1 MLMEP
6 WVVGVDLG
14 GTTIKLGLID
24 PQNRILER
32 RKLPTNPEEG
42 PETAIEHIAEVVN
55 EYRKFV
61 PDKEDIAALGICCPG
76 PLDHEVGMLINPT
89 NLPKFYNVPLRQML
103 FDRLN
108 MPVSMEHDAKSAAL
122 GEFYY
127 GAGRNQKS
135 MVYVVVGTGVG
146 AAIIMDGQLIRGVKN
161 FAGEIGHATVDRN
174 GELCPC
180 GSKGC
185 LETYASGPW
194 LARRYQRLLDQE
206 SLTSRP
212 TTEIPITGETV
223 INLARGGDPLAKKIM
238 MEAGEAVGIAVA
250 TMAMILDIELYVF
263 GGGVSKSGD
272 LLLTPARLTVPKY
285 SFRTVGPHVRL
296 MISELGDAA
305 PILGCGYQCRQKIT
319 KSN

>member
-1 MLMEP
+1 MEP

-24 PQNRILER
+24 PQNKILGRKRI
-32 RKLPTNPEEG
+32 PTNPEDG
-42 PETAIEHIAEVVN
+42 PESAIEHIAEVVN
-55 EYRKFV
+55 EYRKFI
-61 PDKEDIAALGICCPG
+61 PDKENISALGICCPG
-76 PLDHEVGMLINPT
+76 PLDHEMGMLINPT

-103 FDRLN
+103 VDRLN

-127 GAGRNQKS
+127 GAGRHQKS

-174 GELCPC
+174 GDLCSC

-185 LETYASGPW
+185 LETYTSGPW

-206 SLTSRP
+206 SLTSHP

-223 INLARGGDPLAKKIM
+223 INLARVGNPLATKIM

-250 TMAMILDIELYVF
+250 TMAMILDVELYVF
-263 GGGVSKSGD
+263 GGGVSKCGD
-272 LLLTPARLTVPKY
+272 LLLKPARLTVSQY

-296 MISELGDAA
+296 MTSELGEDA
-305 PILGCGYQCRQKIT
+305 PLLGCGWQARQLLKN
-319 KSN
+319 K

>member
-1 MLMEP
+1 MEP

-24 PQNRILER
+24 LQNKILER
-32 RKLPTNPEEG
+32 RRIPTNPEDG
-42 PETAIEHIAEVVN
+42 PEISIEHIAQVVD
-55 EYRKFV
+55 EFRTFV
-61 PDKEDIAALGICCPG
+61 PDKENIAALGICCPG
-76 PLDHEVGMLINPT
+76 PLDHELGMLINPT

-103 FDRLN
+103 VDRLN

-122 GEFYY
+122 GEFNY

-174 GELCPC
+174 GELCSC

-185 LETYASGPW
+185 LETYTSGPW

-206 SLTSRP
+206 SPASRP

-223 INLARGGDPLAKKIM
+223 INLAREGNPLAEKIM

-250 TMAMILDIELYVF
+250 TMAMILDVELYVF
-263 GGGVSKSGD
+263 GGGVSKCGD
-272 LLLTPARLTVPKY
+272 LLLQPARLTVPKY

-296 MISELGDAA
+296 MTSELGEDA
-305 PILGCGYQCRQKIT
+305 PLLGCGWQARQLLENT
-319 KSN
+319 

>member
-1 MLMEP
+1 MEP

-24 PQNRILER
+24 PQNKILER
-32 RKLPTNPEEG
+32 KKIPTNPEEG
-42 PETAIEHIAEVVN
+42 PESAIEHIAEVVN
-55 EYRKFV
+55 EYRNFV
-61 PDKEDIAALGICCPG
+61 PDKENIAALGICCPG

-146 AAIIMDGQLIRGVKN
+146 AAIIMDGQLVRGVKN

-174 GELCPC
+174 GELCSC

-185 LETYASGPW
+185 LETYTSGPW

-206 SLTSRP
+206 RLTSRP

-223 INLARGGDPLAKKIM
+223 INLARADNPLAKKIM

-250 TMAMILDIELYVF
+250 TMAMILDVELYVF

-272 LLLTPARLTVPKY
+272 LLLQPARLTVPKY

-296 MISELGDAA
+296 MTSELGEDA
-305 PILGCGYQCRQKIT
+305 PLLGCGWQARQLLRKHD
-319 KSN
+319 

>member
-1 MLMEP
+1 MEP

-24 PQNRILER
+24 PQNKILER
-32 RKLPTNPEEG
+32 RKIPTNPEAG
-42 PETAIEHIAEVVN
+42 PESAIEHIAEVVD
-55 EYRKFV
+55 EFKTLI
-61 PDKEDIAALGICCPG
+61 PDKEKIAALGICCPG
-76 PLDHEVGMLINPT
+76 PLDHETGMLINPT

-103 FDRLN
+103 VDRLN

-174 GELCPC
+174 GELCSC

-185 LETYASGPW
+185 LETYTSGPW

-206 SLTSRP
+206 SPASRP
-212 TTEIPITGETV
+212 ATEIQITGETV
-223 INLARGGDPLAKKIM
+223 INLAREGNPLAEKIM
-238 MEAGEAVGIAVA
+238 LEAGEAVGIAVA
-250 TMAMILDIELYVF
+250 TMAMMLDVELYVF
-263 GGGVSKSGD
+263 GGGVSKCGD
-272 LLLTPARLTVPKY
+272 LLLEPARHTVPKY
-285 SFRTVGPHVRL
+285 SFQTVGPHVRL
-296 MISELGDAA
+296 ITSELGEDA
-305 PILGCGYQCRQKIT
+305 PLLGCGWQARQLLESTLLK
-319 KSN
+319 

>member
-1 MLMEP
+1 MEP

-24 PQNRILER
+24 PQNKILER
-32 RKLPTNPEEG
+32 RKIPTNPEEG
-42 PETAIEHIAEVVN
+42 PESAIEHIAEVVN
-55 EYRKFV
+55 EYRNFV
-61 PDKEDIAALGICCPG
+61 PGKENIAALGICCPG
-76 PLDHEVGMLINPT
+76 PLNHEVGMLINPT

-146 AAIIMDGQLIRGVKN
+146 AAIIMDGQLVRGVKN
-161 FAGEIGHATVDRN
+161 FAGEIGHATVDRH
-174 GELCPC
+174 GEPCSC

-185 LETYASGPW
+185 LETYTSGPW
-194 LARRYQRLLDQE
+194 LARRYQRLIGQE
-206 SLTSRP
+206 SLSNRP
-212 TTEIPITGETV
+212 ITENPITGETV
-223 INLARGGDPLAKKIM
+223 INLARADNPLAKKIM

-250 TMAMILDIELYVF
+250 TMAMILDVELYVF

-272 LLLTPARLTVPKY
+272 LLLQPARLTVPKY

-296 MISELGDAA
+296 MTSELGEDA
-305 PILGCGYQCRQKIT
+305 PLLGCGWQARQLLNKIHD
-319 KSN
+319 

>member
-1 MLMEP
+1 MEP

-24 PQNRILER
+24 PQNKILER
-32 RKLPTNPEEG
+32 RKIPTNPEEG
-42 PETAIEHIAEVVN
+42 PESAIEHIAEVVD
-55 EYRKFV
+55 EFRKFV
-61 PDKEDIAALGICCPG
+61 PDKENIAALGICCPG
-76 PLDHEVGMLINPT
+76 PLDHEAGMLINPT

-122 GEFYY
+122 GEFYF

-174 GELCPC
+174 GELCSC

-185 LETYASGPW
+185 LETYTSGPW

-206 SLTSRP
+206 SPSHP
-212 TTEIPITGETV
+212 TTEIPVTGETV
-223 INLARGGDPLAKKIM
+223 INLARDDNPLAKKIM
-238 MEAGEAVGIAVA
+238 LEAGEAVGIAVA
-250 TMAMILDIELYVF
+250 TMAMMLDIELYVF
-263 GGGVSKSGD
+263 GGGVSKCGD
-272 LLLTPARLTVPKY
+272 LLLEPARLTVPQY

-296 MISELGDAA
+296 MTSELGEDA
-305 PILGCGYQCRQKIT
+305 PLLGCGWQARQLLKNT
-319 KSN
+319 

>member
-1 MLMEP
+1 MEP

-24 PQNRILER
+24 PQNKILER
-32 RKLPTNPEEG
+32 RKIPTNPEEG
-42 PETAIEHIAEVVN
+42 PETAIEHIAEVVD

-61 PDKEDIAALGICCPG
+61 PDKENIAALGICCPG
-76 PLDHEVGMLINPT
+76 PLDHEAGMLINPT

-108 MPVSMEHDAKSAAL
+108 TPVSMEHDAKSAAL

-127 GAGRNQKS
+127 GAGRDQKS
-135 MVYVVVGTGVG
+135 MVYIVIGTGVG
-146 AAIIMDGQLIRGVKN
+146 AAIIMDGQLLRGVKN

-174 GELCPC
+174 GELCSC

-185 LETYASGPW
+185 LETYTSGPW
-194 LARRYQRLLDQE
+194 LARRYQRLFDQE

-212 TTEIPITGETV
+212 TTEIPITGETL
-223 INLARGGDPLAKKIM
+223 INLAREGNPLAKKIM

-250 TMAMILDIELYVF
+250 TMAMILDVELYVF
-263 GGGVSKSGD
+263 GGGVSKCGD
-272 LLLTPARLTVPKY
+272 LLLKPARLTVPKY

-296 MISELGDAA
+296 MTSELGDDG
-305 PILGCGYQCRQKIT
+305 PLLGCGWQARQLLKKIHD
-319 KSN
+319 